1 MMYLKNS
8 NFATAR
14 LYYTSFIYIILL
26 GHIGDSQIINN
37 LDPIKYK
44 IEDKK
49 CIVKFSYLDSLYN
62 FTDDGIKESLKTIS
76 STFKRTIHWKKNFDN
91 P

>member
-49 CIVKFSYLDSLYN
+49 MHSKVQLFRFIV
-62 FTDDGIKESLKTIS
+62 
-76 STFKRTIHWKKNFDN
+76 
-91 P
+91 